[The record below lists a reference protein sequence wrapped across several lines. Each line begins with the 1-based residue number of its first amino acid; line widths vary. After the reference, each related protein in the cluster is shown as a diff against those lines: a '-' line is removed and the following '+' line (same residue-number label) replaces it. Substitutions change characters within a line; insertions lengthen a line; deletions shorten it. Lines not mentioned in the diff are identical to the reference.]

1 MATHDSATPL
11 NDSPSSTSFLNPE
24 AMLAPGVAGSIV
36 MLLTNTLAL
45 NLEFDEHTRKY
56 TGLVLSFS
64 VGLLVL
70 AAARELWKR
79 AIYYVL
85 NSLIIFS
92 VAFGTANLA
101 HSGEKL
107 AWIPVTVSAFAQQ
120 PNSTQDSSTC
130 EYLRQS
136 RKDAENR
143 HDSKAVG
150 DLDNI
155 ISRNCSQAVPSTSQK
170 RFFGQWK

>member
-1 MATHDSATPL
+1 MSTHDSATPL

-56 TGLVLSFS
+56 TGLVLSFA

-101 HSGEKL
+101 HSGKNL
-107 AWIPVTVSAFAQQ
+107 RGYQSLRQLLLNNQIVLRIR
-120 PNSTQDSSTC
+120 NL